1 MIKFER
7 LGPVALLEL
16 INLNE
21 INKKLY
27 MLKNE
32 QSNAQKY

>member
-21 INKKLY
+21 INKKTLY
-27 MLKNE
+27 AKE
-32 QSNAQKY
+32 

>member
-1 MIKFER
+1 MWMIKFER

-21 INKKLY
+21 INKKTLY
-27 MLKNE
+27 AKE
-32 QSNAQKY
+32 